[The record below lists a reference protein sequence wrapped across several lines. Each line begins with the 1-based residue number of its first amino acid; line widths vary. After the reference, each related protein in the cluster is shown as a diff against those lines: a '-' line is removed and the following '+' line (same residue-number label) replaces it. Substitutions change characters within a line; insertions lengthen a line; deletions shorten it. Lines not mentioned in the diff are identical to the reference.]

1 MIVKFVGN
9 ESTSIELQQ
18 GLIALSNFARGL
30 RGGNTPFVL
39 ELTKDDTGTKLTVQ
53 TFRDVDPSSAG
64 EPTEPT
70 PTSEVKSDQELT
82 IQPVRRGR
90 KLKSVGIVS
99 TAGVEGEGEKND
111 QETATGST

>member
-53 TFRDVDPSSAG
+53 TFRNEANGMTEANETSAKA
-64 EPTEPT
+64 EEA
-70 PTSEVKSDQELT
+70 

-90 KLKSVGIVS
+90 KMK
-99 TAGVEGEGEKND
+99 TAGSVPALGAEEEVIQNE
-111 QETATGST
+111 QETTAGSP

>member
-39 ELTKDDTGTKLTVQ
+39 ELTKDDTGTKLVVQ

-70 PTSEVKSDQELT
+70 PTTSRARVPRSRREIKSEEVINEPSSEPASVE
-82 IQPVRRGR
+82 PVPEP
-90 KLKSVGIVS
+90 
-99 TAGVEGEGEKND
+99 TTDAGLLPSE
-111 QETATGST
+111 